1 MIWKVLKNNIKP
13 AQLIG
18 TFFGITLGLSILM
31 VAVSFYLDVK
41 PIFEDKESFWRDEY
55 IIVNKK
61 VKITNS
67 YHQIR
72 EADKEKPYFTEEE
85 IEDLKRQAFVKDVAE
100 FSNCS
105 FAISAS
111 ADRDSPLSGFYT
123 DLFFEAVPDNYV
135 DVNYKNWNWTE
146 NSAYIPVILPKVYLN
161 LYNFG
166 FAQSQNLPQISESGA
181 SLAKFNIHVYGQKKH
196 QKFEARI
203 VGFSERI
210 NTILA
215 PKSFVDW
222 GNKNFGEHEKSKPGR
237 IIIIAKDPSSQELVE
252 YIDNHDYDINKSE
265 LSNSNALAFLKI
277 IIGIVVTIGIII
289 ICLTF
294 ALIILSI
301 QLLLQRNN
309 ENIVKLN
316 MLGYSLKE
324 ISLPYKIMVS
334 ILFAA
339 SFISSLIPLYFLRN
353 YYFSN
358 LVLFGYES
366 TTQLFSN
373 IILPSLI
380 FIFIVV
386 LLLISMLK
394 STIKKIISKN

>member
-18 TFFGITLGLSILM
+18 TFFGIMLGSGILM
-31 VAVSFYLDVK
+31 LAFAFYLDVK

-61 VKITNS
+61 IKLSDS
-67 YHQIR
+67 YLQIKNI
-72 EADKEKPYFTEEE
+72 DSEKPYFTEEE
-85 IEDLKRQAFVKDVAE
+85 IKDIKKQDFVKGVAE
-100 FSNCS
+100 FTNCS
-105 FAISAS
+105 FGINAS
-111 ADRDSPLSGFYT
+111 VDNDSPLSGFST
-123 DLFFEAVPDNYV
+123 DLFFEAVPDDYV
-135 DVNYKNWNWTE
+135 DVNYENWNWKDGD
-146 NSAYIPVILPKVYLN
+146 NYIPVILPKVYLN

-166 FAQSQNLPQISESGA
+166 FAQSQNLPQISEGGA
-181 SLAKFNIHVYGQKKH
+181 SLAKFNIYIYGQNKLE
-196 QKFEARI
+196 KFEARI

-222 GNKNFGEHEKSKPGR
+222 GNENFGKESKPKPGR
-237 IIIIAKDPSSQELVE
+237 IIIIAKDPSSSEL
-252 YIDNHDYDINKSE
+252 IDYVNKHDYDINKSE
-265 LSNSNALAFLKI
+265 LSNSKALAFLKI

-309 ENIVKLN
+309 ENITKLN
-316 MLGYSLKE
+316 MLGYSQKE
-324 ISLPYKIMVS
+324 IALPYKLMLS
-334 ILFAA
+334 ILFAL
-339 SFISSLIPLYFLRN
+339 SFLSSLIPLYFFRN
-353 YYFSN
+353 YYYSN

-366 TTQLFSN
+366 SSQILVH
-373 IILPSLI
+373 IIFPALI
-380 FIFIVV
+380 LNFIVV
-386 LLLISMLK
+386 LLLIGMLK
-394 STIKKIISKN
+394 SIIKKIILT

>member
-18 TFFGITLGLSILM
+18 TFFGIMLGSGILM
-31 VAVSFYLDVK
+31 LAFAFYLDVK

-61 VKITNS
+61 IKLSDS
-67 YHQIR
+67 YLQIKNI
-72 EADKEKPYFTEEE
+72 DSEKPYFTEEE
-85 IEDLKRQAFVKDVAE
+85 IKDIKKQDFVKGVAE
-100 FSNCS
+100 FTNCS
-105 FAISAS
+105 FGINAS
-111 ADRDSPLSGFYT
+111 VDNDSPLSGFST
-123 DLFFEAVPDNYV
+123 DLFFEAVPDDYV
-135 DVNYKNWNWTE
+135 DVNYENWNWKAGD
-146 NSAYIPVILPKVYLN
+146 NYIPVILPKVYLN

-166 FAQSQNLPQISESGA
+166 FAQSQNLPQISEGGA
-181 SLAKFNIHVYGQKKH
+181 SLAKFNIYIYGQNKLE
-196 QKFEARI
+196 KFEARI

-222 GNKNFGEHEKSKPGR
+222 GNENFGKESKPKPGR

-265 LSNSNALAFLKI
+265 LSNSKALAFLKI

>member
-18 TFFGITLGLSILM
+18 TFFGIMLGSGILM
-31 VAVSFYLDVK
+31 LAFAFYLDVK

-61 VKITNS
+61 IKLSDS
-67 YHQIR
+67 YLQIKNI
-72 EADKEKPYFTEEE
+72 DSEKPYFTEEE
-85 IEDLKRQAFVKDVAE
+85 IKDIKKQDFVKGVAE
-100 FSNCS
+100 FTNCS
-105 FAISAS
+105 FGINAS
-111 ADRDSPLSGFYT
+111 VDNDSPLSGFST
-123 DLFFEAVPDNYV
+123 DLFFEAVPDDYV
-135 DVNYKNWNWTE
+135 DVNYENWNWKAGD
-146 NSAYIPVILPKVYLN
+146 NYIPVILPKVYLN

-166 FAQSQNLPQISESGA
+166 FAQSQNLPQISEGGA
-181 SLAKFNIHVYGQKKH
+181 SLAKFNIYIYGQNKLE
-196 QKFEARI
+196 KFEARI

-222 GNKNFGEHEKSKPGR
+222 GNENFGKESKPKPGR
-237 IIIIAKDPSSQELVE
+237 IIIIAKDPSSSEL
-252 YIDNHDYDINKSE
+252 IDYVNKHDYDINKSE
-265 LSNSNALAFLKI
+265 LSNSKALAFLKI

-309 ENIVKLN
+309 ENITKLN
-316 MLGYSLKE
+316 MLGYSQKE
-324 ISLPYKIMVS
+324 IALPYKLMLS
-334 ILFAA
+334 ILFAL
-339 SFISSLIPLYFLRN
+339 SFLSSLIPLYFFRN
-353 YYFSN
+353 YYYSN

-366 TTQLFSN
+366 SSQILVH
-373 IILPSLI
+373 IIFPALI
-380 FIFIVV
+380 LNFIVV
-386 LLLISMLK
+386 LLLIGMLK
-394 STIKKIISKN
+394 SIIKKIILT